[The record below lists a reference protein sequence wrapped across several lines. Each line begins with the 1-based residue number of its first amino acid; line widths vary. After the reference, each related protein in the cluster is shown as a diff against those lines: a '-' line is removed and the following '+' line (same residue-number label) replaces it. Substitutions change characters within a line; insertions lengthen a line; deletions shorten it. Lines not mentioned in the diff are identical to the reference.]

1 MNNDASDQSIFEV
14 SSPFADLPARS
25 IVGIVA
31 AGIAASIVTLIVGY
45 LLNSYIIGP
54 ALCRGA
60 SNGAC
65 VNSGIISLHIS
76 TIIGSLAAL
85 ILLINSGIYRPLLVI
100 ISATIG
106 TWYIHTLL
114 LPLSWY
120 WTLLVLIA
128 VNIAAYL
135 TFSWLLRVYNLLI
148 ALGLTIVVTAALL
161 LVSNL

>member
-1 MNNDASDQSIFEV
+1 MNNNASDQSIFEV
-14 SSPFADLPARS
+14 SSPFADLSARS
-25 IVGIVA
+25 IIGIVA

-45 LLNSYIIGP
+45 LLDNYIIGP

-65 VNSGIISLHIS
+65 LSSDVISFHIS

-85 ILLINSGIYRPLLVI
+85 ILLINSAIYRPLLVV
-100 ISATIG
+100 ISATIS

-120 WTLLVLIA
+120 WTLLILIV
-128 VNIAAYL
+128 VNTVAYL

-161 LVSNL
+161 LVSKL